1 MALASGGGGR
11 LGAGS
16 AGEETGVTGSGGPG
30 LLTGRSGGSLGGS
43 GGGSTDLMKNEAI
56 QTEKGNKAWPEATK
70 QKDGTVLR
78 KK

>member
-1 MALASGGGGR
+1 
-11 LGAGS
+11 
-16 AGEETGVTGSGGPG
+16 
-30 LLTGRSGGSLGGS
+30 
-43 GGGSTDLMKNEAI
+43 MKNEAI